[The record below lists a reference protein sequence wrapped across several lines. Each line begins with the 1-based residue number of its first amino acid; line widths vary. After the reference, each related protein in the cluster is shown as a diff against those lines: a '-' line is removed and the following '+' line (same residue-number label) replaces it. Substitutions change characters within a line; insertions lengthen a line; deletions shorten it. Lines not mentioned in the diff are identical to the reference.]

1 MPGTVSLAEHYRAH
15 QEAFELVLRLGCT
28 PKDAERKLCAES
40 ALGIGCAALPRQSQS
55 NQKTWCRWR
64 WGRTK
69 SPQTFAAWS
78 APWMMRTE
86 R

>member
-28 PKDAERKLCAES
+28 PKDAERKLCAEKR
-40 ALGIGCAALPRQSQS
+40 ARHRVCGTAAPITVKPEDMVPMEMGQDQE
-55 NQKTWCRWR
+55 
-64 WGRTK
+64 
-69 SPQTFAAWS
+69 PADFAAWS